1 MPFNDLLQLT
11 IKKHNSML
19 CVGLDPIFDKIPA
32 KFKNQ
37 EEPLYEFCKYI
48 VDETS
53 EFASCFKPNSAFFE
67 AEGSNGLA
75 QLKKIV
81 NYIKSSFPELLVILD
96 AKRGDIDSTNEG
108 YVKFAFSYFKADAI
122 TLSPYLGREAMTPF
136 LNLKEKGCI
145 FLCKTSNNGSA
156 EFQNLQLVSKKN
168 LKVDKSESS
177 NLFEYLAKQI
187 EYSWN
192 ENNNC
197 MLVAGATNPND
208 LKKIREC
215 APTLPILIPGVGA
228 QGGDLKLSV
237 QNASDSNKSGIL
249 IAVSRSIIYSD
260 NPRKEAGNIRD
271 EINSYL

>member
-1 MPFNDLLQLT
+1 LL
-11 IKKHNSML
+11 
-19 CVGLDPIFDKIPA
+19 
-32 KFKNQ
+32 
-37 EEPLYEFCKYI
+37 
-48 VDETS
+48 
-53 EFASCFKPNSAFFE
+53 
-67 AEGSNGLA
+67 
-75 QLKKIV
+75 
-81 NYIKSSFPELLVILD
+81 
-96 AKRGDIDSTNEG
+96 
-108 YVKFAFSYFKADAI
+108 
-122 TLSPYLGREAMTPF
+122 
-136 LNLKEKGCI
+136 
-145 FLCKTSNNGSA
+145 
-156 EFQNLQLVSKKN
+156 SKKN
-168 LKVDKSESS
+168 LKVDKSDSS

-271 EINSYL
+271 EINSYF